1 MNANEKKLFFEE
13 LQPQANGTV
22 RWKLTSKV
30 PLKDS
35 AGGVIGLLGTYD
47 DITARKQAESELKL
61 ARFSIDHATSSIL
74 WISKSA
80 RIVDFNAAFC
90 EMLQYTR
97 DELLTLRIS
106 DIDPMYTPDKWPLHW
121 EELRE
126 KQVLKFFTKQRRKD
140 GKELDVEVR
149 AHYLEFGGY
158 EYNCAFINDITERK
172 QAEERLYMAHRFQQ
186 AVLNNIP
193 SGVFWKDRQ
202 SKYLGANSLFLTIAN
217 YKNEYDLIGK
227 TDFDCPWREQAD
239 ILRADD
245 REVMENNI
253 SKLYYVEPLR
263 NADGKIHYNE
273 VSKVPLL
280 NANGEVMG
288 VLGTFR
294 DITEQKEIEL
304 ALQENEKLFKSVV
317 QNASAIIYIIDQQGI
332 FRLSEGLGLA
342 ALGLKPGEV
351 IGKSVFEMYKDVPE
365 ITASIRQA
373 LKGEVI
379 ENEISIHGLTFTTR
393 YAPMHSNTGEITSIL
408 CVSFD
413 ITTRKKLEEALS
425 ALNEELAQH
434 VNELRESEL
443 KYRQII
449 HSNPMGIYVY
459 EVNAYGQ
466 LILVDTNR
474 SADALTGIQNDKLI
488 GKAIEEA
495 FPGLE
500 RTEMPSHFL
509 EAALHGTSWFN
520 PDFQFSNGTI
530 NGVFE
535 VYAFQA
541 GRNRVA
547 VMFLNITERKQ
558 IEAAIKLKNE
568 ELIKANAELDRF
580 VYSASHDLRAPIAS
594 LLGLIGVARAEKD
607 MDNMGLLLDMQER
620 SLNKLDNFIHDIV
633 SYSRNNRVN
642 VETTAIDF
650 KVMIEGI
657 FEQLYYMDEFNRI
670 ERRIVVPGDLKF
682 WGDGK
687 RIAVILNNLI
697 SNAIKYADSER
708 KNSFVEVSV
717 DNSEKGVIICV
728 SDNGEGI
735 AKDYLP
741 KIFDMFFRATQRST
755 GSGIGLYIVN
765 EIVHKMEGTI
775 EVTSVKGEG
784 SKFMVT
790 LPNLLS

>member
-1 MNANEKKLFFEE
+1 
-13 LQPQANGTV
+13 
-22 RWKLTSKV
+22 
-30 PLKDS
+30 
-35 AGGVIGLLGTYD
+35 
-47 DITARKQAESELKL
+47 
-61 ARFSIDHATSSIL
+61 
-74 WISKSA
+74 
-80 RIVDFNAAFC
+80 
-90 EMLQYTR
+90 
-97 DELLTLRIS
+97 
-106 DIDPMYTPDKWPLHW
+106 
-121 EELRE
+121 
-126 KQVLKFFTKQRRKD
+126 
-140 GKELDVEVR
+140 
-149 AHYLEFGGY
+149 LEFGGQ
-158 EYNCAFINDITERK
+158 EYNCAFVNDITERK
-172 QAEERLYMAHRFQQ
+172 QSEERLYMAHRFQQ
-186 AVLNNIP
+186 LLLNNIP

-217 YKNEYDLIGK
+217 CNSESDLIGK
-227 TDFDCPWREQAD
+227 TDYDCPWKEQAE

-245 REVMENNI
+245 REVMEKNI

-280 NANGEVMG
+280 NANGEVIG

-304 ALQENEKLFKSVV
+304 ALKESEKLFKGVV
-317 QNASAIIYIIDQQGI
+317 QNASAIIYIIDRQGI

-342 ALGLKPGEV
+342 VLGLKPGEV
-351 IGKSVFEMYKDVPE
+351 IGKSVFEMYKDFPQV
-365 ITASIRQA
+365 TTSIRQA
-373 LKGEVI
+373 LNGEII
-379 ENEISIHGLTFTTR
+379 ENEISIHGVTFTTR
-393 YAPMHSNTGEITSIL
+393 YAPMRNDAGEITGIL

-413 ITTRKKLEEALS
+413 ITSRKKLEEELNT
-425 ALNEELAQH
+425 LNEELAQH
-434 VNELRESEL
+434 VNELKESEH

-449 HSNPMGIYVY
+449 QSNPMGIYVY
-459 EVNAYGQ
+459 EVNARGE
-466 LILVDTNR
+466 LILVDTNA
-474 SADALTGIQNDKLI
+474 SADALTGIKNDKLI
-488 GKAIEEA
+488 GKTIEEA

-500 RTEMPSHFL
+500 QTEIPSHYL
-509 EAALHGTSWFN
+509 AAALHGTPWFIE
-520 PDFQFSNGTI
+520 DFYFNNGTI

-568 ELIKANAELDRF
+568 ELLKANAELDRF

-607 MDNMGLLLDMQER
+607 IDNMGLLLDMQER

-642 VETTAIDF
+642 VEITEIDF
-650 KVMIEGI
+650 KAMIEGI
-657 FEQLYYMDEFNRI
+657 FEQLYYMDELKRV
-670 ERRIVVPGDLKF
+670 ERRIAVSPDLKF

-687 RIAVILNNLI
+687 RITVILNNLI
-697 SNAIKYADSER
+697 SNAIKYADSN
-708 KNSFVEVSV
+708 KLNSYVEVSV
-717 DNSEKGVIICV
+717 DKSENGVMICV

-735 AKDYLP
+735 GKEYLP

-765 EIVHKMEGTI
+765 EMVHKMEGKI
-775 EVTSVKGEG
+775 EVTSVRGEG

-790 LPNLLS
+790 LPDLTIIQESSYRNVASEDNR